1 MMLNESFAAC
11 AHALAN
17 AQAFPGLVVRLEELS
32 GVLVTTAIFTAFG
45 LLIFG
50 IAYTIIVKATPFS
63 IRKELEED
71 QNVAIAV
78 VIGAVIIGIALIISA
93 AIQG

>member
-1 MMLNESFAAC
+1 MLNLLTP
-11 AHALAN
+11 AL
-17 AQAFPGLVVRLEELS
+17 GVVVKFEELAP
-32 GVLVTTAIFTAFG
+32 VLVTTAIFTAFG
-45 LLIFG
+45 ILVFG
-50 IAYTIIVKATPFS
+50 IAYFIIVKASPFS

-71 QNVAIAV
+71 HNTALAI

>member
-1 MMLNESFAAC
+1 MLNHTPA
-11 AHALAN
+11 ALA
-17 AQAFPGLVVRLEELS
+17 LVVKLEEIS
-32 GVLVTTAIFTAFG
+32 GVIVTTAIFTAFG
-45 LLIFG
+45 LIVFA

-63 IRKELEED
+63 IRKEIEED
-71 QNVAIAV
+71 QNTALAI